1 MMKCVTAKLVL
12 VTLLAAS
19 VLAEEQE
26 QEEAVELDK
35 KITKLQIG
43 VKKRVPAAECTKK
56 SRNGSFWIIIS
67 QDIFCCVQEIQCTCT
82 TGARCSQTDQSST
95 VA

>member
-1 MMKCVTAKLVL
+1 MMKCVTAKLLL

-26 QEEAVELDK
+26 QAVELNK

-67 QDIFCCVQEIQCTCT
+67 QDSFCCVQEIQCTCT
-82 TGARCSQTDQSST
+82 TRARCSQTDQSST

>member
-1 MMKCVTAKLVL
+1 MTAKLVL
-12 VTLLAAS
+12 VTLLA
-19 VLAEEQE
+19 EQE

-82 TGARCSQTDQSST
+82 TGARCSRTDQSST

>member
-1 MMKCVTAKLVL
+1 MTAKLVL

-19 VLAEEQE
+19 VLAEEE

-67 QDIFCCVQEIQCTCT
+67 QDIFCSVQEIQCTCT
-82 TGARCSQTDQSST
+82 TRARCSQTDQSST

>member
-1 MMKCVTAKLVL
+1 MKCVTAKLVL
-12 VTLLAAS
+12 VTLLA
-19 VLAEEQE
+19 EEE

-82 TGARCSQTDQSST
+82 TRARCSQTDQSST

>member
-1 MMKCVTAKLVL
+1 MTAKLVL
-12 VTLLAAS
+12 VTLLA
-19 VLAEEQE
+19 EE

-56 SRNGSFWIIIS
+56 S
-67 QDIFCCVQEIQCTCT
+67 FCRF
-82 TGARCSQTDQSST
+82 G
-95 VA
+95 

>member
-1 MMKCVTAKLVL
+1 MTAKLLL
-12 VTLLAAS
+12 VTLLAAA
-19 VLAEEQE
+19 VLAEEAE
-26 QEEAVELDK
+26 QEEAVDINK

-43 VKKRVPAAECTKK
+43 VKKRVPAAECIKK

>member
-1 MMKCVTAKLVL
+1 MTAKLVL

-26 QEEAVELDK
+26 EAVDLDK

-56 SRNGSFWIIIS
+56 S
-67 QDIFCCVQEIQCTCT
+67 FCRF
-82 TGARCSQTDQSST
+82 G
-95 VA
+95 

>member
-1 MMKCVTAKLVL
+1 MTAKLVL
-12 VTLLAAS
+12 VTLLAAA
-19 VLAEEQE
+19 VLAEEE
-26 QEEAVELDK
+26 QEEAVAVELDK

>member
-1 MMKCVTAKLVL
+1 MISFADLTRMYFPRLVL
-12 VTLLAAS
+12 VTLLAAV

-26 QEEAVELDK
+26 QEEAVDINK

-56 SRNGSFWIIIS
+56 SRNGS
-67 QDIFCCVQEIQCTCT
+67 
-82 TGARCSQTDQSST
+82 
-95 VA
+95 

>member
-1 MMKCVTAKLVL
+1 MTAKLVL

-19 VLAEEQE
+19 VLAEEE

>member
-1 MMKCVTAKLVL
+1 MMTLHNNMMKCVTAKLVL
-12 VTLLAAS
+12 VTLLAAA

-26 QEEAVELDK
+26 QEEAVELNK

-56 SRNGSFWIIIS
+56 SRNGS
-67 QDIFCCVQEIQCTCT
+67 
-82 TGARCSQTDQSST
+82 
-95 VA
+95 

>member
-1 MMKCVTAKLVL
+1 MTAKLVL

-19 VLAEEQE
+19 VLAEEEE
-26 QEEAVELDK
+26 QELAVELNK

-67 QDIFCCVQEIQCTCT
+67 QDSFCCVQEIQCTCT

>member
-1 MMKCVTAKLVL
+1 MKCVTAKLVL

-19 VLAEEQE
+19 VLAEEE

-43 VKKRVPAAECTKK
+43 SPGCRVHQEVAQRFVLDNNF
-56 SRNGSFWIIIS
+56 SR
-67 QDIFCCVQEIQCTCT
+67 
-82 TGARCSQTDQSST
+82 
-95 VA
+95 

>member
-1 MMKCVTAKLVL
+1 MTAKLVL

-19 VLAEEQE
+19 VLAEEE

-56 SRNGSFWIIIS
+56 SRNSSFWIIIS

>member
-1 MMKCVTAKLVL
+1 MTAKLVL

-19 VLAEEQE
+19 VLAEE

-67 QDIFCCVQEIQCTCT
+67 QDSFCCVQEIQCTCT

>member
-1 MMKCVTAKLVL
+1 MMKCVTAKLLL

-19 VLAEEQE
+19 VLAEEE
-26 QEEAVELDK
+26 QELAVELDK

-67 QDIFCCVQEIQCTCT
+67 QDSFCCVQEIQCTCT
-82 TGARCSQTDQSST
+82 TRARCSQTDQSST